1 MSLFTTHDG
10 VSLYYKDWGSG
21 KPVVFIH
28 GWPLNAD
35 MWDVQMHHLASR
47 GFRCIAYDRRGFGR
61 SSQPWQGYD
70 YDTLADDLAA
80 LLDQL
85 DLREVTLVG
94 FSMGSGEV
102 ARYIARHGTARV
114 AKAVLI
120 GAVTPLIAQ
129 RDDYQEGVAVEVF
142 DGMRTAILA
151 DRATFL
157 ENFWPLFTGSNRAG
171 STVSRAALDATTYMA
186 LQAGL
191 NATLDCVHAFSET
204 DFRADL
210 DKLDVPTLIVHGDD
224 DQTAPIGLTA
234 RATANRVP
242 HATLRE
248 YEGGPHA
255 LYLTHAE
262 QLNED
267 LLAFVRAHE

>member
-47 GFRCIAYDRRGFGR
+47 GVRCIAYDRRGFGR

-210 DKLDVPTLIVHGDD
+210 NKLDVPTLIVHGDD

-267 LLAFVRAHE
+267 LLAFVRAHD

>member
-1 MSLFTTHDG
+1 MSLFTTPDG
-10 VSLYYKDWGSG
+10 VSLYYKDWGTG
-21 KPVVFIH
+21 RPVVFIH

-35 MWDVQMHHLASR
+35 MWDVQMHHLASQ

-70 YDTLADDLAA
+70 YDTLADDLAG
-80 LLDQL
+80 LLDKL

-94 FSMGSGEV
+94 FSMGGGEV
-102 ARYIARHGTARV
+102 ARYIARHGAARV

-129 RDDYQEGVAVEVF
+129 RDDYQEGIAVEVF
-142 DGMRTAILA
+142 DGIRTAILA

-157 ENFWPLFTGSNRAG
+157 ENFWSLFTGSNRAG
-171 STVSRAALDATTYMA
+171 STVSRAALEATTYMA

-224 DQTAPIGLTA
+224 DQTAPIELTA

-242 HATLRE
+242 HATLLE

-267 LLAFVRAHE
+267 LLAFVRAYD